1 MNLNTPLSNE
11 TIKSLKAG
19 DSITLSGAVY
29 TARDAAHLRMH
40 DALTKGEP
48 PPFDYS
54 GQAVFYAGPCP
65 APPGKP
71 IGSVG
76 PTTAGRMD
84 AYAPDLI
91 GAGLKIMIGK
101 GGRSPQVVDAII
113 KQGGLYLIAV
123 GGVAALL
130 ARCILSSHVVAYD
143 ELGAEAVRRLEIEN
157 MPLIV
162 AIDSM
167 GNSVFM

>member
-1 MNLNTPLSNE
+1 
-11 TIKSLKAG
+11 
-19 DSITLSGAVY
+19 
-29 TARDAAHLRMH
+29 
-40 DALTKGEP
+40 
-48 PPFDYS
+48 
-54 GQAVFYAGPCP
+54 
-65 APPGKP
+65 
-71 IGSVG
+71 
-76 PTTAGRMD
+76 
-84 AYAPDLI
+84 
-91 GAGLKIMIGK
+91 MIGK